1 MRCFVRVVFVVSGVV
16 LGCALLA
23 AAIHSE
29 TYIWVDESGV
39 THMTN
44 DPDAVPDGPHHGHH
58 SVEVRQELWDGPVGS
73 RPLAGRS
80 PRDGAEAR
88 TQRLIAGAVADL
100 ERGESARA
108 TVALESVLREQPN
121 RPEPHWYLARLN
133 RHRGRYATAEF
144 HLRSF
149 LAAAGDDLEGWR
161 ARAQQS
167 LGELEDERRL
177 SDESRAEDPDRFAGL
192 ASEHFDVVLDP
203 QLQAGSDDYARTVL
217 GFLEEARTTVASR
230 LGNAPSEQM
239 GVVFY
244 GRASYDKAHR
254 KRFSF
259 RTVGFFDGRI
269 HVVSAAHPA
278 EELRALLFHEYVH
291 AVFRERTGSDR
302 PYWWNEGLAELN
314 ERISRGRPGLARSER
329 SSLWRRI
336 EADDWIPLRRLAPSF
351 SGLDDEDARA
361 AYLEAAAAATWIEQ
375 RTTIEDRS
383 RLLELLGQGVRDDE
397 AFVEVLGIDT
407 NAIDLA
413 VRAWIRSE
421 FRATAPAAEG
431 ALERH

>member
-1 MRCFVRVVFVVSGVV
+1 MRAAPVALV
-16 LGCALLA
+16 LVLACALLA
-23 AAIHSE
+23 AVVHSE
-29 TYIWVDESGV
+29 TYLWVDEAGV

-44 DPDAVPDGPHHGHH
+44 DPDAVPESPQAGRH
-58 SVEVRQELWDGPVGS
+58 SVEIRAELWDGPVGS
-73 RPLAGRS
+73 RPLAGAA

-88 TQRLIAGAVADL
+88 TQRLIAGAVSDL

-133 RHRGRYATAEF
+133 RHRGRYATAER
-144 HLRSF
+144 HLRRF
-149 LAAAGDDLEGWR
+149 LASAGDDLDSWR
-161 ARAQQS
+161 AEAQKS
-167 LGELEDERRL
+167 LDELEDERRL
-177 SDESRAEDPDRFAGL
+177 SDASRAEDPERFAGL
-192 ASEHFDVVLDP
+192 MSEHFDVVLDP
-203 QLQAGSDDYARTVL
+203 QLQAGSDAYARTVL
-217 GFLEEARTTVASR
+217 GYLEEARGTVASR
-230 LGNAPSEQM
+230 LGEAPSEQM

-314 ERISRGRPGLARSER
+314 ERISRGRPGLTRSER

-351 SGLDDEDARA
+351 SGLDDGDARA
-361 AYLEAAAAATWIEQ
+361 AYLEAAAAASWIEQ
-375 RTTIEDRS
+375 RTTAAQRS
-383 RLLELLGQGVRDDE
+383 QLLAGLGEGLRDDE
-397 AFVEVLGIDT
+397 AFLEVLGLDT
-407 NAIDLA
+407 AAIDAA

-421 FRATAPAAEG
+421 FRATAPAAR
-431 ALERH
+431 APAR

>member
-1 MRCFVRVVFVVSGVV
+1 MRRSVRHVLALVFVVLVPV
-16 LGCALLA
+16 A
-23 AAIHSE
+23 AAVHSE
-29 TYIWVDESGV
+29 TYIWVDEAGI

-44 DPDAVPDGPHHGHH
+44 DPDAVPAAQREGRH
-58 SVEVRQELWDGPVGS
+58 SVETRAELWDGPVGA
-73 RPLAGRS
+73 RPLAGGAA
-80 PRDGAEAR
+80 RDGAEAR
-88 TQRLIAGAVADL
+88 TQRLIAGAVSDL

-108 TVALESVLREQPN
+108 TVALEAVLREQPK

-133 RHRGRYATAEF
+133 RHRGRFVAAES
-144 HLRSF
+144 HLRAF
-149 LAAAGDDLEGWR
+149 LASAGDELESWR
-161 ARAQQS
+161 TQAERS
-167 LGELEDERRL
+167 LAELEDERRL
-177 SDESRAEDPDRFAGL
+177 SDASRAEDPERFAGL
-192 ASEHFDVVLDP
+192 ASENFDVVLDP
-203 QLQAGSDDYARTVL
+203 QLRSGSNDYARTVL
-217 GFLEEARTTVASR
+217 GYLEESREAVATR
-230 LGNAPSEQM
+230 LGDSPREQM

-278 EELRALLFHEYVH
+278 GELRALLFHEYVH

-314 ERISRGRPGLARSER
+314 ERISRGRPGLTRSER

-351 SGLDDEDARA
+351 SGLDDGDARA
-361 AYLEAAAAATWIEQ
+361 AYLEAAAAASWIEE
-375 RTTIEDRS
+375 RTAPDERS
-383 RLLELLGQGVRDDE
+383 KLLELLGAGRRDDE
-397 AFVEVLGIDT
+397 AFLSVMGIDT
-407 NAIDLA
+407 AAIDRG

-421 FRATAPAAEG
+421 FRSTSAASR
-431 ALERH
+431 ALDLERP